1 MIVLLRHGAT
11 EGAEKRC
18 IGRTDV
24 PLSRLGRDQAGEL
37 ARTLS
42 RLQFARICASPLQ
55 RAVDTV
61 RPLAVSLGMGS
72 AVEVVPGL
80 AEINMG
86 EWDGLSFT
94 EILTRFPEEYAER
107 GNCLGDYRTPGGESF
122 NDVAD
127 RALAV
132 LLELAKGPLPV
143 LCATHAGV
151 IRSVLCRVTGH
162 PMDNL
167 FHFKVPNGVLV
178 PLKPVG
184 SGLEVLDAKASPQ
197 EIARLIKLK

>member
-1 MIVLLRHGAT
+1 MIVLMRHGAT
-11 EGAEKRC
+11 EGAEKQC

-37 ARTLS
+37 VQALS
-42 RLQFARICASPLQ
+42 RVEFARICASPLQ
-55 RAVDTV
+55 RAIETV
-61 RPLAVSLGMGS
+61 RPLAASLGMGA
-72 AVEVVPGL
+72 AVEVLPGL
-80 AEINMG
+80 AEIDMG
-86 EWDGLSFT
+86 EWDGLSFK
-94 EILTRFPEEYAER
+94 EILIRFPEEYDRR
-107 GNCLGDYRTPGGESF
+107 GKCLGDYRTPGGESF

-167 FHFKVPNGVLV
+167 FHFKIPNVSLV
-178 PLKPVG
+178 PLRSVG
-184 SGLEVLDAKASPQ
+184 SGLEVVDTNASPQ
-197 EIARLIKLK
+197 EIARLIKP